1 MKNFKIWCL
10 ENFRGFVVVMCGLVL
25 TVCSVVF
32 CLTVAF
38 EWSEGVVLYTFA
50 VFMIATWIA
59 LLVAGGFLEHF
70 ENKLWDKAQA
80 LKGIEK

>member
-1 MKNFKIWCL
+1 MKDFKIWCL
-10 ENFRGFVVVMCGLVL
+10 ENFRGIVVVMCGLVL

-38 EWSEGVVLYTFA
+38 EWSERVVLDTFA
-50 VFMIATWIA
+50 VFTIASLIA
-59 LLVAGGFLEHF
+59 LFVAGGFLEHF

-80 LKGIEK
+80 LRDASK

>member
-1 MKNFKIWCL
+1 MKEIKIYCL
-10 ENFRGFVVVMCGLVL
+10 ENFRGIVVVMCGLVL

-38 EWSEGVVLYTFA
+38 EWSEWVVLDTFA

-70 ENKLWDKAQA
+70 ENKWWDKAQA
-80 LKGIEK
+80 LRDASK